1 MIADVANLSP
11 ELQQAFDALNS
22 EHDDK
27 QFVQAMETLL
37 LHITNPVVI
46 RKLLTDWDNAVR
58 GATINHINDKI
69 KTINN
74 EDLIKSLIAY
84 FNTKAC
90 NDSINGYHSDE
101 QVLIVKTVASSIKTD
116 EILEKFLAVQN
127 KTVNNVAI
135 RAIAERLNESF
146 IQQSL
151 LHSLDSEDPF
161 ARLNAANILLNQDH
175 KNVAPT
181 DSKEK
186 AVTALVAMLE
196 NPAMNLSAA
205 KILLHVRNKNLV
217 KITDKTQSCQIVVEY
232 LGSLAEGD
240 TVDLKAVLAIAPQEG
255 VSEGLPELVKLF
267 RHKDPNVVTT
277 AITAIASRASDPMVL
292 PTLVEILQDD
302 SWQVVCKTIEALT
315 PPPDDLLPTLV
326 DLLQH
331 KNEYIVTATINALA
345 SRADDPMVLPRLV
358 ELLENDNTHIVRTA
372 LSVLLPHA
380 ARPEI
385 SPKLVKLLQY
395 AVEDQWPEVY
405 RLQIANALIDA
416 GVDSPEAY
424 ATIANQYNWRQGAKT
439 LAQAPHPVR
448 ALQAMTGKTTDNLN
462 TLEQALWNSLSET
475 GVSNHVI
482 AARQWFLVKTLPSI
496 DEKLLEAIEALLE
509 RNDTYIVQQY
519 LDAAHQRNSGKSYK
533 DWDPLPSLSPDW
545 KPPAKPLY
553 VRVDDIAWDN
563 EQRVLASSDPDFY
576 ASIQN
581 KSNTPKRM
589 AEIGSP
595 EGSLERA
602 DGYPRWDNTR

>member
-1 MIADVANLSP
+1 
-11 ELQQAFDALNS
+11 
-22 EHDDK
+22 
-27 QFVQAMETLL
+27 
-37 LHITNPVVI
+37 
-46 RKLLTDWDNAVR
+46 LLTDWDNAVR
-58 GATINHINDKI
+58 GATINHIKDKI

-116 EILEKFLAVQN
+116 EILEKFLAVQK

-135 RAIAERLNESF
+135 RAIAERLNEPF

-292 PTLVEILQDD
+292 PTLVDLLQDD
-302 SWQVVCKTIEALT
+302 RWQVVCKTIEALT

-331 KNEYIVTATINALA
+331 KNDDIVTATINALA

-385 SPKLVKLLQY
+385 SPKLVTLLQY

-405 RLQIANALIDA
+405 RLPIANALIDA

-439 LAQAPHPVR
+439 LAQAQHPVL
-448 ALQAMTGKTTDNLN
+448 ALKALLRSDEEDLS
-462 TLEQALWNSLSET
+462 TLEGQLQGA
-475 GVSNHVI
+475 VS
-482 AARQWFLVKTLPSI
+482 TLTAT
-496 DEKLLEAIEALLE
+496 D
-509 RNDTYIVQQY
+509 QQY
-519 LDAAHQRNSGKSYK
+519 YFVACSIPLDEETREKIGILLDKTYYAAMVGSYLALFQDYNK
-533 DWDPLPSLSPDW
+533 PGPKESYLSFKNWKIPSPLPEDLDTLHQNQKKLS
-545 KPPAKPLY
+545 K
-553 VRVDDIAWDN
+553 
-563 EQRVLASSDPDFY
+563 VLA
-576 ASIQN
+576 
-581 KSNTPKRM
+581 
-589 AEIGSP
+589 AEWWLANDNRFSPANMPRSLEFEVFLEP
-595 EGSLERA
+595 EGSTPEECLSDTQTPEIIDPPHA
-602 DGYPRWDNTR
+602 HQPYNPHGYTR